1 MIKVEEFIPEIF
13 LMLTSKTYPHGYE
26 DVIADEM
33 VRAELFPKVL
43 RKMNMVTISIKI
55 GESRSIFASH
65 LDTVSREHTK
75 VNHVING
82 NMISTDGTTTL
93 EQMIKQVFLYLFG

>member
-1 MIKVEEFIPEIF
+1 
-13 LMLTSKTYPHGYE
+13 MLLLTKWLEPNW
-26 DVIADEM
+26 
-33 VRAELFPKVL
+33 VL
-43 RKMNMVTISIKI
+43 RKMNMVTISKI

>member
-33 VRAELFPKVL
+33 VRAELFQKVL
-43 RKMNMVTISIKI
+43 RKMNMVTISIK
-55 GESRSIFASH
+55 
-65 LDTVSREHTK
+65 
-75 VNHVING
+75 
-82 NMISTDGTTTL
+82 
-93 EQMIKQVFLYLFG
+93 

>member
-1 MIKVEEFIPEIF
+1 
-13 LMLTSKTYPHGYE
+13 MLLLTKWLEPNFSQKGIEKDEHGNY
-26 DVIADEM
+26 
-33 VRAELFPKVL
+33 FY
-43 RKMNMVTISIKI
+43 KI

-93 EQMIKQVFLYLFG
+93 GR

>member
-1 MIKVEEFIPEIF
+1 
-13 LMLTSKTYPHGYE
+13 MLTSKTYPHGYE

-33 VRAELFPKVL
+33 VRAELFPKGIE
-43 RKMNMVTISIKI
+43 KDEHGNYFYKI